1 MTGQGYGAAM
11 LPPVTDPAMPMD
23 TTGGAVLGSVLA
35 MHADILSQLLARPDR
50 YPPRWRA
57 PGFGRQV
64 DLVRTHL
71 GPIHSHESLARS
83 YAREH
88 FHIDR
93 IGTAPPSPENLLRR
107 SSTDVAY
114 AHRWLELSGR
124 RGGGSW
130 ITLLG
135 EP

>member
-64 DLVRTHL
+64 DLVRAHL
-71 GPIHSHESLARS
+71 CPIRSHESLARI

-88 FHIDR
+88 FHMDPT
-93 IGTAPPSPENLLRR
+93 GTVPPSPEGLLRR
-107 SSTDVAY
+107 SATDVAY

-124 RGGGSW
+124 RADGPW